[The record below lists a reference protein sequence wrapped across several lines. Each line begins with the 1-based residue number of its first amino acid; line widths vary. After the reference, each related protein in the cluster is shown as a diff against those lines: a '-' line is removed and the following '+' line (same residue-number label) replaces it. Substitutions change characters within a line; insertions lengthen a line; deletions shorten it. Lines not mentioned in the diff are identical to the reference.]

1 MVTPWLRRCLN
12 PRASKNRGF
21 LASKRGTF
29 EKPTPWL
36 GRMDA
41 RPSVGSLI
49 ARLGLTG
56 SLVGQIF
63 ITPMAAFSLT
73 YLLVFSAQGGDFRLS
88 IEMNMIPWIG
98 MASLFYGMLDLVLAL
113 SMGGFVPL
121 RVIEAGGWRLALGFT
136 RHRGS
141 SVHRYQARKRYASSS
156 HGRLSMLV
164 HERFT
169 AGHALWT
176 IRGSL
181 VLLAIPFQVLLAT
194 IPLTLV
200 LLFPEG
206 VVHQHRQLE
215 LALLLYCAC
224 LYLSIR
230 LFPSF
235 ARRYIVL
242 ASLGRKF
249 LGNTLRISWV
259 FPVFLLWSMGQLS
272 TYIVQRALG
281 ENVALN
287 IAFEQNLF
295 ESFISAGS
303 TPESSFLNLLTALAV
318 MPMAAFT
325 TLAVLGGGSGAPP
338 AWMQPGSP
346 KDEGDET
353 QEQLDLMAAGI
364 DRLSAELTEVQQ
376 STPQQPHTPALV
388 QQVVVPVVAA
398 TTPPA
403 VQQAPPM
410 QQDTSSMVDG
420 LDFDRLGQELRPEED
435 PAPPTPPKHDE
446 PVIRGYDLD
455 D

>member
-1 MVTPWLRRCLN
+1 
-12 PRASKNRGF
+12 
-21 LASKRGTF
+21 
-29 EKPTPWL
+29 
-36 GRMDA
+36 MDA

-56 SLVGQIF
+56 SLIGQIF
-63 ITPMAAFSLT
+63 LTPMAAFSLT

-88 IEMNMIPWIG
+88 IEVDMIPWIG
-98 MASLFYGMLDLVLAL
+98 MASLFYGMLALVLAL
-113 SMGGFVPL
+113 SMGGFVPF

-141 SVHRYQARKRYASSS
+141 SVHRYEARKRYATSS

-164 HERFT
+164 HERFA

-181 VLLAIPFQVLLAT
+181 VLLAIPFQVMLAT

-200 LLFPEG
+200 LLFPKG

-224 LYLSIR
+224 LYISIR

-287 IAFEQNLF
+287 IAFEQDLF
-295 ESFISAGS
+295 ESLISAGS

-338 AWMQPGSP
+338 SWMHPSLS
-346 KDEGDET
+346 KDGHDET
-353 QEQLDLMAAGI
+353 QEQMDIMAAGL
-364 DRLSAELTEVQQ
+364 DRLSAELTEVRQA
-376 STPQQPHTPALV
+376 SAQQPHTPALV
-388 QQVVVPVVAA
+388 QHVVVPVVAA
-398 TTPPA
+398 SAPPA
-403 VQQAPPM
+403 AEQPPPM

-420 LDFDRLGQELRPEED
+420 LDFDRLGLELTPEED
-435 PAPPTPPKHDE
+435 EGPPPSPKHDE
-446 PVIRGYDLD
+446 PVIRGVNLD
-455 D
+455 E

>member
-1 MVTPWLRRCLN
+1 
-12 PRASKNRGF
+12 
-21 LASKRGTF
+21 
-29 EKPTPWL
+29 
-36 GRMDA
+36 MDA

-56 SLVGQIF
+56 SLIGQIF
-63 ITPMAAFSLT
+63 LTPMAAFSLT

-88 IEMNMIPWIG
+88 IEVDMIPWIG
-98 MASLFYGMLDLVLAL
+98 MASLFYGMLALVLAL
-113 SMGGFVPL
+113 NMGGFVPF

-141 SVHRYQARKRYASSS
+141 SVHRYEARKRYATSS

-164 HERFT
+164 HERFA

-181 VLLAIPFQVLLAT
+181 VLLAIPFQVMLAT

-200 LLFPEG
+200 LLFPKG

-224 LYLSIR
+224 LYISIR

-287 IAFEQNLF
+287 IAFEQDLF
-295 ESFISAGS
+295 ESLISAGS

-325 TLAVLGGGSGAPP
+325 TLAVLGGGSGVPP
-338 AWMQPGSP
+338 SWMHPSLS
-346 KDEGDET
+346 KDGHDET
-353 QEQLDLMAAGI
+353 QEQMDIMAAGL
-364 DRLSAELTEVQQ
+364 DRLSAELTEVRQA
-376 STPQQPHTPALV
+376 SAQQPHTPALV
-388 QQVVVPVVAA
+388 QHVVVPVVAA
-398 TTPPA
+398 SAPPA
-403 VQQAPPM
+403 AEQPPPM

-420 LDFDRLGQELRPEED
+420 LDFDRLGLELTPEED
-435 PAPPTPPKHDE
+435 EGPPPSPKHDE
-446 PVIRGYDLD
+446 PVIRGFNLD
-455 D
+455 E